1 MPLDQ
6 PYRGATA
13 DRDAPTRPRGIALPP
28 DPLPMLHAGRIRK
41 QWRYV
46 GIFGPELSIC
56 VGHVHVGP
64 FQQTFWAT
72 WERET
77 GRLRERTYRRAAGV
91 QLPPGRVI
99 VRDGDVKI
107 DLEFAEDPDGRD
119 PGRIETVTPYGS
131 GYAWT
136 AKRGAVPIAGTVELD
151 DVVHPIDALAM
162 VDDSGGYPP
171 RHTAWH
177 WSAGIGQDEQRR
189 TVAWNLVA
197 GIHDDPRASERTL
210 WIDGVPQQLEPVTF
224 APDLSAVD
232 GDGVALRFT
241 SEATRRRNENL
252 LVVRSSYEQPF
263 GCFSGQLPG
272 GVTLDA
278 GYGVMERHTA
288 TW

>member
-13 DRDAPTRPRGIALPP
+13 DRDAANRPRGIALPP
-28 DPLPMLHAGRIRK
+28 EPLPMLHAGRLRK
-41 QWRYV
+41 RWRYV
-46 GIFGPELSIC
+46 GVFGPELSLC
-56 VGHVHVGP
+56 VGHVRVGP

-99 VRDGDVKI
+99 VRDGGVKI

-136 AKRGAVPIAGTVELD
+136 AKRGAVPIAGTIELD

-162 VDDSGGYPP
+162 VDDSGGYPRATP
-171 RHTAWH
+171 PGTGRRESGRTA
-177 WSAGIGQDEQRR
+177 STGRSPGTSSPGSTTIRG
-189 TVAWNLVA
+189 
-197 GIHDDPRASERTL
+197 RASARSGSTGSPSRSIRSRSPRTSPPST
-210 WIDGVPQQLEPVTF
+210 VP
-224 APDLSAVD
+224 ASRSASP
-232 GDGVALRFT
+232 ARRPAA
-241 SEATRRRNENL
+241 ATRTCCSSAAATSS
-252 LVVRSSYEQPF
+252 RSGTSAASSP
-263 GCFSGQLPG
+263 
-272 GVTLDA
+272 A
-278 GYGVMERHTA
+278 A
-288 TW
+288 